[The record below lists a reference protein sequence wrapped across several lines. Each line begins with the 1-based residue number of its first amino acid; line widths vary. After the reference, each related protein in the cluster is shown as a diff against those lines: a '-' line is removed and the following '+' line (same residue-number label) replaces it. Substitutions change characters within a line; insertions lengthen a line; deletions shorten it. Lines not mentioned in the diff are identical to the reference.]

1 MVGTRAITVGFGM
14 VFMRQHYSR
23 AAMVIL
29 IVLLAILA
37 GRPYLDTLL
46 FAATSPRPIAARS
59 DLAEAERATIGLFE
73 RVSPSVVQVVGAAID
88 STPGYAESEGGQSGT
103 GFVWDGAGHV

>member
-1 MVGTRAITVGFGM
+1 
-14 VFMRQHYSR
+14 MRQHFSR
-23 AAMVIL
+23 AAILIL
-29 IVLLAILA
+29 IVLLAVLL

-73 RVSPSVVQVVGAAID
+73 RVSPSVVQVVGVAVRKQLGDDMAVQQCLQQNRTML
-88 STPGYAESEGGQSGT
+88 SSACQKV
-103 GFVWDGAGHV
+103 FQ